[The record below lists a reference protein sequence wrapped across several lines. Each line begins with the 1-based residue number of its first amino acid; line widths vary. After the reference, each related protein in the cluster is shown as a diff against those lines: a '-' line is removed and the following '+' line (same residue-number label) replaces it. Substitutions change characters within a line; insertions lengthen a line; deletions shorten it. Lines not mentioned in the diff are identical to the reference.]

1 MPLEEFLN
9 VLRTEDSIVPYKL
22 SKLTNH
28 LHLRVASIFQRGN
41 ELLQAEAA
49 LSEVEAPETDRNRRL
64 LWAVISPFKSGFCS
78 DTSEKL
84 P

>member
-1 MPLEEFLN
+1 MIYELKTQLFLTSKMTN
-9 VLRTEDSIVPYKL
+9 QLHVRVECR
-22 SKLTNH
+22 SKL
-28 LHLRVASIFQRGN
+28 ASTSKRGN

>member
-1 MPLEEFLN
+1 MFYELKTQLFL
-9 VLRTEDSIVPYKL
+9 I

-28 LHLRVASIFQRGN
+28 LHLRVASISQRGN